1 MRKNALNIVNN
12 SHSHNYLLKKSNFIS
27 NNNGGYNLVILSMII
42 LIMGAIMTAVIG
54 YYDTS
59 NINRK
64 TKITEDKFKVIHT
77 ALVNYIM
84 RYGKLPCPAPLDCDQ
99 NGCNGT
105 ETHPEKTLG
114 VEFRRNSQIEN
125 ECLDDGMGV
134 FKSKNEYGEELLYG
148 NVPAMTLGLDSNY
161 LVDNWNNKM
170 IYIIPELLTRDNA
183 LKNINNSSIYAGNSG
198 EYVKDGEMFLL
209 LSNNVNTPGAY
220 SLNNRESNVFN
231 ETVIVEV
238 EDEDGTV
245 SKVEQQVSNLPQK
258 DFSVDLN
265 DGHYLKYSRNLTNF
279 FEGTVG
285 SGTGGNEIVNPD
297 CEAIEIDYNTADGT
311 AGITLEYNYTGHYET
326 FTVPDGVDKI
336 YIELWGGA
344 GGDVGVRKDRY
355 GNPVESLGGEGGY
368 MKGTLNVKPGEKYY
382 IFVGQKGVNEGEGYW
397 TMAWNGGGMQDNEDG
412 GGGGATDIR
421 LAVNENDPTDWK
433 STLESRILVV
443 GGGGGASIPD
453 PRTSALA
460 GGEDGANGCGCSENL
475 EGKALTQFGISGRLC
490 YGDSTPKGQQNTWDT
505 HVAIGGGRG
514 LDYKDKRCELLGG
527 NTNMGGGGYY
537 AGGGTCGGFSNKG
550 DRRDRQYICAAVGD
564 PIGRCLFSY
573 GAGAGGAGF
582 YSDAF
587 NVQEATCGG
596 NRAKDGKVR
605 ITYKTKTEGM
615 SSTFT
620 YNTTKYGETAFSNEE
635 CPYLVSNPPAQNDFY
650 SLSNFRD
657 ANNVVVTN
665 KMALECG
672 PGGKWKTRVVNGS
685 EEYDYTYRCLA
696 LEKCK
701 NPNLV
706 KPNIEWNVNYD
717 VAYTGVVESVDGKY
731 KMECGI
737 DKNGNAQW
745 YSK

>member
-12 SHSHNYLLKKSNFIS
+12 NNYLLKRSNYIK
-27 NNNGGYNLVILSMII
+27 NDYGYNLVILSMII

-59 NINRK
+59 NITRK
-64 TKITEDKFKVIHT
+64 TRITEDKFKVIHT

-84 RYGKLPCPAPLDCDQ
+84 KYGKLPCPAPLDCDQ

-114 VEFRRNSQIEN
+114 VEFRRNLQIEN

-134 FKSKNEYGEELLYG
+134 FKSKNEHGEELLYG

-209 LSNNVNTPGAY
+209 LSNNINTPGAY
-220 SLNNRESNVFN
+220 PLNNRESNVFDD
-231 ETVIVEV
+231 TVIVEV

-265 DGHYLKYSRNLTNF
+265 DGHYLKYSRNLRNF
-279 FEGTVG
+279 FEGIVG
-285 SGTGGNEIVNPD
+285 SGTGGNELINPD
-297 CEAIEIDYNTADGT
+297 CEAIEVNYNTADGNENT
-311 AGITLEYNYTGHYET
+311 TLEYNYTGHYET

-344 GGDVGVRKDRY
+344 GGDVGLRHDKY

-368 MKGTLNVKPGEKYY
+368 MKGTLNVKPGENYY
-382 IFVGQKGVNEGEGYW
+382 IFVGQKGANEGEAYD
-397 TMAWNGGGMQDNEDG
+397 TMAWNGGGKQDYEDG

-421 LAVNENDPTDWK
+421 LVVNENDPTDWK
-433 STLESRILVV
+433 TTLESRILVV
-443 GGGGGASIPD
+443 GGGGGASVPN
-453 PRTSALA
+453 PYTTALY
-460 GGEDGANGCGCSENL
+460 GGEDGANGCGCSNQL
-475 EGKALTQFGISGRLC
+475 EGYALTQFGISGRLC
-490 YGDSTPKGQQNTWDT
+490 YGDNTIYKQQDYWNTYI
-505 HVAIGGGRG
+505 AIGGGRSNTKG
-514 LDYKDKRCELLGG
+514 HCKVLGG
-527 NTNMGGGGYY
+527 NTIMGGGGYY
-537 AGGGTCGGFSNKG
+537 AGGGTCGGISNKG
-550 DRRDRQYICAAVGD
+550 TRIGRRYSCVAVGSYT
-564 PIGRCLFSY
+564 GGCLFSY

-582 YSDAF
+582 YSSAF

-596 NRAKDGKVR
+596 NRGKDGKVR
-605 ITYKTKTEGM
+605 ITYQAKTDGI
-615 SSTFT
+615 SGTFT

-657 ANNVVVTN
+657 INNVVVTN

-672 PGGKWKTRVVNGS
+672 LGGKWKTRVVNGF
-685 EEYDYTYRCLA
+685 EEYDYEYRCIV

>member
-1 MRKNALNIVNN
+1 MRKSTLNIVNN
-12 SHSHNYLLKKSNFIS
+12 NNYLLKIS
-27 NNNGGYNLVILSMII
+27 NYIKNDYGYNLVILSMII

-59 NINRK
+59 SINRK

-84 RYGKLPCPAPLDCDQ
+84 KYGKLPCPAPLDCDQ
-99 NGCNGT
+99 KGCNGI

-125 ECLDDGMGV
+125 ECLDDGVGV
-134 FKSKNEYGEELLYG
+134 FKSKNEHGEELLYG
-148 NVPAMTLGLDSNY
+148 NVPAMTLGLDNNY
-161 LVDNWNNKM
+161 LVDNWNNKLV
-170 IYIIPELLTRDNA
+170 YIIPELLTRDNA

-209 LSNNVNTPGAY
+209 LSNNVHTPGAY
-220 SLNNRESNVFN
+220 PMNNRESNVFDD
-231 ETVIVEV
+231 TVIVEV

-279 FEGTVG
+279 FEGSVG

-297 CEAIEIDYNTADGT
+297 CEAIEIDYNTADGI
-311 AGITLEYNYTGHYET
+311 AGATLEYNYTGHYET
-326 FTVPDGVDKI
+326 FIVPDGVNKI

-344 GGDVGVRKDRY
+344 GGDVGVRNDKY

-382 IFVGQKGVNEGEGYW
+382 IFVGQKGVNEGEGYY

-421 LAVNENDPTDWK
+421 LVVNENDPTDWN

-443 GGGGGASIPD
+443 GGGGGASIPN
-453 PRTSALA
+453 PYTTALY
-460 GGEDGANGCGCSENL
+460 GGEDGANGCGCSNEL
-475 EGKALTQFGISGRLC
+475 EGYALTQFGISGRLC
-490 YGDSTPKGQQNTWDT
+490 YGDNTIYKQQDYWNTYI
-505 HVAIGGGRG
+505 AIGGGRSNTKG
-514 LDYKDKRCELLGG
+514 YCKVLGG
-527 NTNMGGGGYY
+527 NTIMGGGGYY
-537 AGGGTCGGFSNKG
+537 AGGGTCGGISNKG
-550 DRRDRQYICAAVGD
+550 NRMGRRWSCVAVGSYT
-564 PIGRCLFSY
+564 GGCLFSY

-596 NRAKDGKVR
+596 NRGKDGKVR
-605 ITYKTKTEGM
+605 ITYKAKNDGI
-615 SSTFT
+615 SGTFT

-657 ANNVVVTN
+657 INNVVVTN
-665 KMALECG
+665 KMALKCME
-672 PGGKWKTRVVNGS
+672 GGKWKTKIVNGF
-685 EEYDYTYRCLA
+685 EEYDYEYRCIA

-706 KPNIEWNVNYD
+706 RPEIEWNVNYD
-717 VAYTGVVESVDGKY
+717 VVYTGVVESIDGKY
-731 KMECGI
+731 VMECGI
-737 DKNGNAQW
+737 DSNGNVSW
-745 YSK
+745 HSK